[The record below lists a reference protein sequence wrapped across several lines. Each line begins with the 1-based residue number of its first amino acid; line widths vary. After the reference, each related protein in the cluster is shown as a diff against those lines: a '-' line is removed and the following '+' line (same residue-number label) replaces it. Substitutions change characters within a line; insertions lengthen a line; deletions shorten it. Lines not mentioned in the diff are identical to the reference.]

1 MSPLRR
7 RPPDLRA
14 GLVAW
19 LLIAGAASAQ
29 VVRDEASPDP
39 QQLQIAAWPGP
50 WQLADS
56 AESLALPATAPREL
70 QDLALAFELTFERA
84 PAGDAPVDVLA
95 LVGADARPA
104 LTLVLQPEGALQVRL
119 PDQPEW
125 LTSAPLPLGRSTTVV
140 LNLRRDPRQ
149 AVSGLWIDGIEQASA
164 NLKPGKLSLAD
175 RPLFVHA
182 APLRLAN
189 LRLHAGA
196 LSRPQILQLGLGA
209 PPAERPPFAGRLE
222 LQPGEVIAVL
232 GGNEAVAVVEEGSL
246 EAGLVRAFAVQQPRL
261 RNLAWEADTVFRQDR
276 PLNFGDLPLQLRRC
290 GATAVLLM
298 FGRQEC
304 LERGAAGVADFEAAY
319 DRLLGQVQ
327 TVTPR
332 LIVAEAAPFEA
343 KPKPLP
349 DLSARN
355 AHLAL
360 YNAALRRLAE
370 KHGALFLGLGTNWQP
385 AAPLTR
391 DGVNLT
397 EAGAGELALRLLAQ
411 AGLRD
416 ATGLEPLRTAV
427 RAKNR
432 LWHQYWRPDN
442 WAFLHGDRT
451 AQPSSRDHLN
461 PQLRWFPAEL
471 ERYQKL
477 IADKE
482 NELWKLAEERKV
494 P

>member
-1 MSPLRR
+1 MAKPTLFLRS
-7 RPPDLRA
+7 
-14 GLVAW
+14 W
-19 LLIAGAASAQ
+19 LLLGCLSGALPAQ
-29 VVRDEASPDP
+29 VVRDVASPDP

-50 WQLADS
+50 WQLTAS
-56 AESLALPATAPREL
+56 AEVLALPASAPREV
-70 QDLALAFELTFERA
+70 QDLALAFELTLERA
-84 PAGDAPVDVLA
+84 P
-95 LVGADARPA
+95 GADAARELIRLQDAAAQPV
-104 LTLVLQPEGALQVRL
+104 LTLGLNPEGALRVGL

-125 LTSAPLPLGRSTTVV
+125 LASAPLPPGRPTTVV

-149 AVSGLWIDGIEQASA
+149 ALSGLWIDGIEQASA
-164 NLKPGKLSLAD
+164 NLKPGKLALAALSLGGQ
-175 RPLFVHA
+175 A

-196 LSRPQILQLGLGA
+196 LSRPQILQLGLGLP
-209 PPAERPPFAGRLE
+209 PPARAPFAGRLE
-222 LQPGEVIAVL
+222 LQPGEVLAVL
-232 GGNEAVAVVEEGSL
+232 GANEAVAVMEQGGL

-261 RNLAWEADTVFRQDR
+261 RSLAWEADTVFRQDR
-276 PLNFGDLPLQLRRC
+276 PLNFGDLTLQLRRC

-319 DRLLGQVQ
+319 DRLLSQIQ

-332 LIVAEAAPFEA
+332 LLLAEAAPFEA

-355 AHLAL
+355 ADLAL
-360 YNAALRRLAE
+360 YNAALRRLAA
-370 KHGALFLGLGTNWQP
+370 KHGALFLGLGGDWQP
-385 AAPLTR
+385 AAPPTR
-391 DGVNLT
+391 DGINLT
-397 EAGAGELALRLLAQ
+397 EAGAEALAQRLLAQ
-411 AGLRD
+411 AGLPEG
-416 ATGLEPLRTAV
+416 ASPEALRAAV
-427 RAKNR
+427 REKNR
-432 LWHQYWRPDN
+432 LWHHYWRPDN

>member
-1 MSPLRR
+1 MAKPIPFFRS
-7 RPPDLRA
+7 
-14 GLVAW
+14 W
-19 LLIAGAASAQ
+19 LLLGCLSGALPAQ
-29 VVRDEASPDP
+29 VVRDVASPDP

-50 WQLADS
+50 WQLTAS
-56 AESLALPATAPREL
+56 AEVLALPASAPREV
-70 QDLALAFELTFERA
+70 QDLALAFELTLERA
-84 PAGDAPVDVLA
+84 PGGDAARELIRLQDAAAQPLLTLA
-95 LVGADARPA
+95 LN
-104 LTLVLQPEGALQVRL
+104 PEGALRIGL
-119 PDQPEW
+119 PDLPEW
-125 LTSAPLPLGRSTTVV
+125 LAGAPLPLGRPTTIV

-149 AVSGLWIDGIEQASA
+149 ALAGLWIDGLEQASA
-164 NLKPGKLSLAD
+164 NLKPGKWSLAA
-175 RPLFVHA
+175 LTLGAQH

-189 LRLHAGA
+189 LRLHASA

-209 PPAERPPFAGRLE
+209 PAAPHAPFAGRLG
-222 LQPGEVIAVL
+222 LQPAEVLAVL
-232 GGNEAVAVVEEGSL
+232 GGNEAVAVVEQGGL
-246 EAGLVRAFAVQQPRL
+246 EAGIIRAFAVQQPRL
-261 RNLAWEADTVFRQDR
+261 RSLAWEADTVFRQDR
-276 PLNFGDLPLQLRRC
+276 PLNFGDLSLQLRRC
-290 GATAVLLM
+290 GATSVLLM

-319 DRLLGQVQ
+319 DRLLTQIK

-332 LIVAEAAPFEA
+332 LLVAEAAPFEA

-355 AHLAL
+355 ADLAL
-360 YNAALRRLAE
+360 YNAALRRLAA
-370 KHGALFLGLGTNWQP
+370 KHGALFLGLGDWQP
-385 AAPLTR
+385 ATPLTR

-397 EAGAGELALRLLAQ
+397 EAGAGELAERLLTQSGVRQ
-411 AGLRD
+411 A
-416 ATGLEPLRTAV
+416 AGLEPLRTAV
-427 RAKNR
+427 REKNR
-432 LWHQYWRPDN
+432 LWHHYWRPDN

>member
-1 MSPLRR
+1 MANPILPFRS
-7 RPPDLRA
+7 
-14 GLVAW
+14 W
-19 LLIAGAASAQ
+19 LLLGCLSGALPAQ

-50 WQLADS
+50 WQLAQ
-56 AESLALPATAPREL
+56 ATEPLALPATAAREL
-70 QDLALAFELTFERA
+70 QDGALAFELTLESA
-84 PAGDAPVDVLA
+84 PGGDHPIELMA
-95 LVGADARPA
+95 LQGADARPT
-104 LTLVLQPEGALQVRL
+104 LTLALKPDGALLVRL
-119 PDQPEW
+119 PDLPEW

-175 RPLFVHA
+175 QPLVLHA

-189 LRLHAGA
+189 LRLHGAA

-209 PPAERPPFAGRLE
+209 PSVVRAPFAERLE
-222 LQPGEVIAVL
+222 LQPGEVLAVL
-232 GGNEAVAVVEEGSL
+232 GGNEAIAVVDEGSL
-246 EAGLVRAFAVQQPRL
+246 EAGLVRAFTIHQPRL
-261 RNLAWEADTVFRQDR
+261 RSLAWEADTVFRQDR

-319 DRLLGQVQ
+319 DRLLTQIK

-332 LIVAEAAPFEA
+332 LIVAETVPFEA

-355 AHLAL
+355 ADLAL

-370 KHGALFLGLGTNWQP
+370 IHGAYYASSVEGWNHDARPQ
-385 AAPLTR
+385 PLTR
-391 DGVNLT
+391 DGINLT
-397 EAGAGELALRLLAQ
+397 EAGAREV
-411 AGLRD
+411 GLRVLTSTARTD
-416 ATGLEPLRTAV
+416 LSELETLRTAV
-427 RAKNR
+427 REKNR
-432 LWHQYWRPDN
+432 LWHHYWRPDN

>member
-1 MSPLRR
+1 MAKPTLLFRS
-7 RPPDLRA
+7 
-14 GLVAW
+14 W
-19 LLIAGAASAQ
+19 LLLGCLSGALPAQ
-29 VVRDEASPDP
+29 VVRDATTENPEH
-39 QQLQIAAWPGP
+39 LQIAAWPGP
-50 WQLADS
+50 WNLAKT
-56 AESLALPATAPREL
+56 AESLTLPAAAPREL
-70 QDLALAFELTFERA
+70 QDLSLAFELTLERA
-84 PAGDAPVDVLA
+84 PGGDAPIELLA
-95 LVGADARPA
+95 LVDASNRPF
-104 LTLVLQPEGALQVRL
+104 LTLSLKPDGGLLGGL

-125 LTSAPLPLGRSTTVV
+125 LVSAPLPTGRSTTVV

-149 AVSGLWIDGIEQASA
+149 AQCGLWIDGIEQASA

-175 RPLFVHA
+175 PAIALRV

-196 LSRPQILQLGLGA
+196 LSRPQILQLGLDA
-209 PPAERPPFAGRLE
+209 PAAPRTPFAGRLE
-222 LQPGEVIAVL
+222 LQPGEILAVL
-232 GGNEAVAVVEEGSL
+232 GGNEAVAVAEEGTL
-246 EAGLVRAFAVQQPRL
+246 EARLVRQFAVQQPRL
-261 RNLAWEADTVFRQDR
+261 RSLAWEADTVFRQDR
-276 PLNFGDLPLQLRRC
+276 PLNFGDLSLQLRRC
-290 GATAVLLM
+290 GATSVLLM

-304 LERGAAGVADFEAAY
+304 LERGATGVADFEAAC
-319 DRLLGQVQ
+319 DRLMDHVKA
-327 TVTPR
+327 VTPR
-332 LIVAEAAPFEA
+332 LLLAEAAPFEA

-355 AHLAL
+355 ADLAL

-370 KHGALFLGLGTNWQP
+370 KHGALFLGLGSDWQP

-397 EAGAGELALRLLAQ
+397 EAGAGELAERLLTE
-411 AGLRD
+411 AGVRE
-416 ATGLEPLRTAV
+416 AAGLEPLRAAV
-427 RAKNR
+427 REKNR
-432 LWHQYWRPDN
+432 LWHHYWRPDN

-471 ERYQKL
+471 ERFQKL

-482 NELWKLAEERKV
+482 NELWKRAEERKV

>member
-1 MSPLRR
+1 MAKPILLFRS
-7 RPPDLRA
+7 
-14 GLVAW
+14 W
-19 LLIAGAASAQ
+19 LLLGCLSGALQAQ

-50 WQLADS
+50 WQLSDS
-56 AESLALPATAPREL
+56 VEALALPTTAPREL
-70 QDLALAFELTFERA
+70 QELALAFELTLERA
-84 PAGDAPVDVLA
+84 PGGDRPLELLA
-95 LVGADARPA
+95 LQGADGQPA
-104 LTLVLQPEGALQVRL
+104 LTLALKPEGALQVRL

-125 LTSAPLPLGRSTTVV
+125 LTSAPLPLGRSMTVV

-164 NLKPGKLSLAD
+164 NLKPGRLLLAD
-175 RPLFVHA
+175 RPLVLHA

-209 PPAERPPFAGRLE
+209 PPAKRTPFAGRLE
-222 LQPGEVIAVL
+222 LQPGEVLAVL

-246 EAGLVRAFAVQQPRL
+246 EAGLVRGFAVQQPRL

-304 LERGAAGVADFEAAY
+304 LERGAAGVVEFEAAY
-319 DRLLGQVQ
+319 DRLLSQVK

-332 LIVAEAAPFEA
+332 LIVAEAVPFEA

-355 AHLAL
+355 ADLAL

-370 KHGALFLGLGTNWQP
+370 KHGALFLGLGSDGPP
-385 AAPLTR
+385 AVSLTR

-397 EAGAGELALRLLAQ
+397 EAGAGEVAQRLLAQ

-416 ATGLEPLRTAV
+416 ATGLEPLRAAV

>member
-1 MSPLRR
+1 MAKPILPFRS
-7 RPPDLRA
+7 
-14 GLVAW
+14 W
-19 LLIAGAASAQ
+19 LLFGCLSGTLPAQ
-29 VVRDEASPDP
+29 VVRDVASPDP

-50 WQLADS
+50 RQLTES
-56 AESLALPATAPREL
+56 AEVLALPASAPREW
-70 QDLALAFELTFERA
+70 QDMALAFEVTLERA
-84 PAGDAPVDVLA
+84 PGGEIPRELIRLQDAAAQSL
-95 LVGADARPA
+95 
-104 LTLVLQPEGALQVRL
+104 LTLTLQPEGALRVAL
-119 PDQPEW
+119 ADQPDW
-125 LTSAPLPLGRSTTVV
+125 LAGAPLPVGRPTTVV

-149 AVSGLWIDGIEQASA
+149 ALSGLWIDGIEQASA
-164 NLKPGKLSLAD
+164 NLKPGKLSLAAVS
-175 RPLFVHA
+175 LGGQA

-196 LSRPQILQLGLGA
+196 LSRPQILQLGLGL
-209 PPAERPPFAGRLE
+209 PPPVRAPFAGRLE
-222 LQPGEVIAVL
+222 LQPGEVLAVL
-232 GGNEAVAVVEEGSL
+232 GGNEAVAMVEQGGL

-261 RNLAWEADTVFRQDR
+261 RSLAWEADTVFRQDR

-304 LERGAAGVADFEAAY
+304 LERGAAGVAEFEAAY
-319 DRLLGQVQ
+319 DRLLTQIQ

-332 LIVAEAAPFEA
+332 LLLAEATPFEA

-349 DLSARN
+349 DLSAHN
-355 AHLAL
+355 ADLAL
-360 YNAALRRLAE
+360 YNAALRRLAA
-370 KHGALFLGLGTNWQP
+370 KHGALYLGLGDGVPN
-385 AAPLTR
+385 APLTR
-391 DGVNLT
+391 DGINLT
-397 EAGAGELALRLLAQ
+397 EAGAAALAQRLLAQ
-411 AGLRD
+411 AGLP
-416 ATGLEPLRTAV
+416 TGASPEPLRAAL
-427 RAKNR
+427 REKNR

-482 NELWKLAEERKV
+482 NELWKLVEERKV